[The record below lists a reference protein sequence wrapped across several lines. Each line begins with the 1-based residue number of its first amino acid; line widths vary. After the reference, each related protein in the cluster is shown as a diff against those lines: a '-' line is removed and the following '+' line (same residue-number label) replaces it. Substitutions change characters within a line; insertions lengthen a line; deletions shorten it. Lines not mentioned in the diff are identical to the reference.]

1 MENTI
6 IKLDNVVKRYGKK
19 EALKGVS
26 LDIPKGKIVGLLGPN
41 GSGKSTMIKLLN
53 GLLQPDEGSIEIA
66 GMKPSIET
74 KKIVS
79 YLPERTYL
87 SEWMKMKD
95 LLKFFSDFYEDF
107 DLEKAEEM
115 IEALNINVDEKIK
128 DMSKGTKEKV
138 QLILVMSR
146 NADVYIL
153 DEPIGGVDPAAR
165 SFIMRTILQN
175 FSEESTLIIATHLIS
190 EIENICDEIIFLSY
204 GEIKLQGNVDEIRE
218 EKGKSIDALFREE
231 FRC

>member
-19 EALKGVS
+19 EALKGIS